1 MRSGTDV
8 MTDLVLLGAG
18 HAHVEVLRRFARQP
32 DPRLRLTLIAREP
45 STPYSGRL
53 PALIRRECGPADAH
67 IDLGPLTAVAGAR
80 LVVAEATAIDLAA
93 RQIAMHDRPAIRFD
107 LLSIDIG
114 ALPAMPDGGGTDGG
128 GPERGGPEHG
138 GPGGGGPNGGSI
150 AVKPIGGFLAALA
163 RLEHEL
169 ADGARIALVGGGAAG
184 TELALA
190 LAQRV
195 AGRVRITLVCDTADP
210 LPEAPPRARAV
221 ARGALAEARVELVCG
236 VRAGAQADGRLALSD
251 GSFLAV
257 DAVLWATN
265 VVGPPL
271 LAESGLI
278 CDAAGCV
285 VVDASLRSRS
295 HEFVFAAGDCASM
308 ASAPR
313 PKAGVW
319 AVRAGPRLAA
329 NLRRVAHGQRPRRW
343 RPQGAALAIV
353 GLGHGR
359 AVAWRNG
366 VVASGR
372 LVAWY
377 KNWIDGRFVRRY
389 APAGLPRLGAQ
400 AEPEQVS
407 LDPADLAV
415 LSGATLHQARGGHQ
429 APGGQAQS
437 EQAPGTETALIQ
449 QATHLAAVLND
460 PFNFGRIAAAHAL
473 VRLHATGARPWTAVA
488 VVTPSAAASAP
499 ARADVMAVLEGA
511 AEVLAADGAAL
522 ADCATA
528 SSGAP
533 ALSLVLSGHLVP
545 HDRLVLTGHLVP
557 PDRPGTTDR
566 PGTGAQVGSAR
577 EAHAELCPEDALI
590 LTKPLGSGIIL
601 EGYRRGLA
609 EAGWLLDALTAMTAS
624 SAVAAHILRQHRAT
638 ACAAVA
644 EHGLLGTLAALLRDA
659 NLSAALSADAIQAL
673 PGARALA
680 HLGVERRGAV
690 ANRQGWPD
698 PPDWPD
704 LALLA
709 DPQIAGGLLAG
720 VPAATAEACLAALH
734 TAGYAAARIGQ
745 AEARRLDVPRLR
757 LQAG

>member
-18 HAHVEVLRRFARQP
+18 HAHVEVLRRFARRP

-114 ALPAMPDGGGTDGG
+114 ALPAMPDGGGTNGGGPDGG
-128 GPERGGPEHG
+128 GPARGRPEHGGPEHAGPERGGPKRG

-163 RLEHEL
+163 RLELEL

-285 VVDASLRSRS
+285 VVDASLRSRG
-295 HEFVFAAGDCASM
+295 HDFVFAAGDCASM
-308 ASAPR
+308 PSAPR

-319 AVRAGPRLAA
+319 AVRAGPPLAD
-329 NLRRVAHGQRPRRW
+329 NLRRVARGLRPRRW

-366 VVASGR
+366 VVVSGR

-400 AEPEQVS
+400 VEPEQVS

-415 LSGATLHQARGGHQ
+415 LSGATLHQAQGG
-429 APGGQAQS
+429 
-437 EQAPGTETALIQ
+437 QAPGTETALIQ

-460 PFNFGRIAAAHAL
+460 PFSFGRIAAAHAL

-488 VVTPSAAASAP
+488 IVTPPAAASAP
-499 ARADVMAVLEGA
+499 ARADVIAVLEGA
-511 AEVLAADGAAL
+511 AEVLTADGAAL

-533 ALSLVLSGHLVP
+533 ALG
-545 HDRLVLTGHLVP
+545 LVLTGRL
-557 PDRPGTTDR
+557 GMA
-566 PGTGAQVGSAR
+566 GQSGSAR
-577 EAHAELCPEDALI
+577 EPHAELSPEDALI

-624 SAVAAHILRQHRAT
+624 SAVAAQILRQHRAT

-680 HLGVERRGAV
+680 HRGVERRGAV

-734 TAGYAAARIGQ
+734 AAGYAAARIGQ

-757 LQAG
+757 LQAE